1 MIGIV
6 TLLVGVVCAGT
17 IMAQS
22 ARDHAIECHPVRS
35 NGTGTWLVSVD
46 RSTYHAPSLSAAV
59 KGPGDADWLDVPV
72 WRDTTSDTLV
82 SVPMPYPTTELRL
95 RVLRADTLP
104 ADGYARIVTSAAA
117 RGPNAARVCIIADA
131 AAATALAPEL
141 QRFRDDLRREGWS
154 TTLTTV
160 APSND
165 PRDAPAVR
173 RLIRSIYRS
182 DHPAPLTHVVLV
194 GAIPTPYA
202 GGFRVGT
209 VAEPPDGHP
218 EHGGAWASDAYY
230 ADMDLS
236 PGIDAEEAWTDA
248 TVNITDT
255 AVAYWERNRNVPG
268 DGKFDQVTV
277 PTDVEL
283 AVGRIDMRDMPAFG
297 STATDRTT
305 EFVLLRR
312 YFDKDHRYRI
322 TGRAVPHRAVI
333 DDNFGA
339 FTYVEQGLLVREA
352 FASSAWRSF
361 APIMDTIIPG
371 DWMPET
377 PDRPSLD
384 TLQSLF
390 TYACGGG
397 GFTHCSYVA
406 TTDQLVASPLRS
418 VFTMLFGSYFGDVAA
433 PDNIMR
439 ATIANNGDALTCV
452 WSGRPHWFLHP
463 MAAGATIGDCL
474 MLAVNNDGT
483 YRGATQ
489 RPTDGTSIAP
499 FRLGQRGV
507 HVQVVGDPTLR
518 LPGPTLTT
526 FELPDVAMVG
536 AKNVRVVLAAD
547 DAVVVDLS
555 MGPTPDGPW
564 TTLAEGL
571 AIPNGVRTEAT
582 IDGPITERFV
592 RAMVM
597 QPMAQVHGRTWFN
610 VTGRGALL
618 ELQPASSVH
627 EEPMHRSQRTYYDLL
642 GRTSSHGTIP
652 AAPGLYVWR
661 SADGV
666 GKVVVP

>member
-1 MIGIV
+1 MTGFVTTIIGFV
-6 TLLVGVVCAGT
+6 CSGVVF
-17 IMAQS
+17 AQS
-22 ARDHAIECHPVRS
+22 ARDHAIECHPIRPDGAEAWFVA
-35 NGTGTWLVSVD
+35 VD
-46 RSTYHAPSLSAAV
+46 KTTYQEPSLSAAV
-59 KGPGDADWLDVPV
+59 KGPGDTDWLDVPLA
-72 WRDTTSDTLV
+72 RDTASDTMV
-82 SVPMPYPTTELRL
+82 SVPMPYPVTDLRL
-95 RVLRADTLP
+95 RVMRGDTLP
-104 ADGYARIVTSAAA
+104 ADGYARIVPTSGT
-117 RGPNAARVCIIADA
+117 RSVNAARVCIVVDQQA
-131 AAATALAPEL
+131 ASVLTAEL
-141 QRFRDDLRREGWS
+141 ERFRDDLRREGWS
-154 TTLTTV
+154 TTLATV

-165 PRDAPAVR
+165 PRDASAVR
-173 RLIRSIYRS
+173 RLIQSVYRS

-202 GGFRVGT
+202 GGFKVGT

-230 ADMDLS
+230 ADMDLA

-255 AVAYWERNRNVPG
+255 TTAYWERNRNVPG

-277 PTDVEL
+277 PSDVEL

-297 STATDRTT
+297 TSTTDRST
-305 EFVLLRR
+305 EFDLLRR
-312 YFDKDHRYRI
+312 YFDKDHRFRT
-322 TGRAVPHRAVI
+322 TGRQVPHRAVI

-339 FTYVEQGLLVREA
+339 FTYVEQGLVIREA
-352 FASSAWRSF
+352 FASSGWRSF
-361 APIMDTIIPG
+361 GPIVDTVVIG
-371 DWMPET
+371 DWTPET

-384 TLQSLF
+384 TLESLF

-406 TTDQLVASPLRS
+406 TTQQLASAPLRS
-418 VFTMLFGSYFGDVAA
+418 VFTMLFGSYFGDIAA

-439 ATIANNGDALTCV
+439 ATIANDGDALVCA
-452 WSGRPHWFLHP
+452 WSGRPHWYLHP

-474 MLAVNNDGT
+474 MLALNNDGT

-489 RPTDGTSIAP
+489 RPVDGTTTAP

-526 FELPDVAMVG
+526 FEMPDAPVVG
-536 AKNVRVVLAAD
+536 AENVRVVLAAN
-547 DAVVVDLS
+547 DAAAADIS

-564 TTLAEGL
+564 TRLVDGIT
-571 AIPNGVRTEAT
+571 IPNGVRTEAI

-592 RAMVM
+592 RARIM
-597 QPMAQVHGRTWFN
+597 QPTVHAHGRTWFD
-610 VTGRGALL
+610 VTGRGAITAM
-618 ELQPASSVH
+618 QPASSVT
-627 EEPMHRSQRTYYDLL
+627 EETSEQVRRTYYDAL
-642 GRTSSHGTIP
+642 GRMVSHGTAP
-652 AAPGLYVWR
+652 TAPGSYFWR

-666 GKVVVP
+666 GKVIVP